1 VQLIRE
7 KGAVLAHEAN
17 LAEQR
22 GELVRLRVS
31 PHARRLP
38 STQRDDTRSLTCRLW
53 YLLVIRSLVSRS
65 LHLQAALQS
74 QEARSGDLE
83 AALAGARDAA
93 ASQAAAH
100 AGALNRL
107 ADAQQAHVAEAAALR
122 VSLEAEVAAHAASRI
137 AASQTAADV
146 EAVRAR
152 LDACEQQRAAAVGD
166 LASWRVLAGVEAGR
180 LSRCQ
185 ARFGALERF
194 ARRMASLAEVHMG
207 DLDALDAEFRAKAAA
222 PSPLLLAGDVS
233 QVLGAMRRQLVAG
246 LTEADEALQA
256 VGRLQVEEEAA
267 AADDAAALA
276 GAAVAPAG
284 VAGAESFPVA
294 TPRRRAPR
302 SPAAPGAS
310 AGLEGGVEGVSRAPE
325 DTAAST
331 GGQSPASPRD
341 DTGLQLQL
349 QLEGGEATDAF
360 PTPQSAAVRQTSA
373 ALYTSLASPGG
384 TLGRS
389 AASPAAVSAAA
400 AVSQL
405 VVGGGALAGT
415 AGAGTSMLL
424 QQSLLD
430 NFEPL
435 GDDPASLREQVLRL
449 RALVLDTQRALA
461 AARQDMGTYERE
473 LTRTRFH
480 AASSALYAGLPA
492 PAVSVAAGPLSP
504 SGYLGMRSPRDVLPE
519 ARTGYGA
526 ALATEQAHASR
537 PASRS
542 LSVSLAPPVATLGMA
557 ADTYLAN
564 SSLTPGAMHAPPSP
578 FGARAGSH
586 SRGLSSGSVFAR
598 QPAGAR
604 AVVATSQ
611 HFSFSQSDGQLSQ
624 QHTTGGSGVQ
634 ALARSLAASRH
645 SSPRNAAPS
654 PR

>member
-1 VQLIRE
+1 
-7 KGAVLAHEAN
+7 
-17 LAEQR
+17 
-22 GELVRLRVS
+22 
-31 PHARRLP
+31 
-38 STQRDDTRSLTCRLW
+38 
-53 YLLVIRSLVSRS
+53 

-107 ADAQQAHVAEAAALR
+107 ADAQQAHAAEAAGLR
-122 VSLEAEVAAHAASRI
+122 ASLEAEVAAHAAALI
-137 AASQTAADV
+137 AASQAAADV
-146 EAVRAR
+146 EAVSAR
-152 LDACEQQRAAAVGD
+152 LGACEQQRAAAERD
-166 LASWRVLAGVEAGR
+166 LASWRVQAGVEAGR

-194 ARRMASLAEVHMG
+194 ARRMATLAEVHMG
-207 DLDALDAEFRAKAAA
+207 DLDALDAEYRAKAAA

-233 QVLGAMRRQLVAG
+233 QVLGAMRRQLMAG
-246 LTEADEALQA
+246 LTEADDALQA
-256 VGRLQVEEEAA
+256 VGRLQAEEEAA

-276 GAAVAPAG
+276 GAVAAPAG
-284 VAGAESFPVA
+284 DAGAESFPA
-294 TPRRRAPR
+294 TTPRRRAPR
-302 SPAAPGAS
+302 SPAAPRPGAS
-310 AGLEGGVEGVSRAPE
+310 NGFEGGVEGVSRAPE
-325 DTAAST
+325 DTSAST
-331 GGQSPASPRD
+331 GGRSPASPRD
-341 DTGLQLQL
+341 GTGLQL

-360 PTPQSAAVRQTSA
+360 PTPHSAAARQTSA
-373 ALYTSLASPGG
+373 ALYTSLASPGA

-400 AVSQL
+400 AVSQV
-405 VVGGGALAGT
+405 VVGGRGALAGA
-415 AGAGTSMLL
+415 AGAGSSMLL

-504 SGYLGMRSPRDVLPE
+504 AGYLGMRSPRDVLPE

-526 ALATEQAHASR
+526 ALATEQAHAST

-542 LSVSLAPPVATLGMA
+542 LSVSLAPPVP
-557 ADTYLAN
+557 ADTYLVN
-564 SSLTPGAMHAPPSP
+564 SRLTPGSMHSSPSP
-578 FGARAGSH
+578 FGAGAGAH

-598 QPAGAR
+598 QPAGAS
-604 AVVATSQ
+604 AVVAASQ
-611 HFSFSQSDGQLSQ
+611 HFSFAPSDGQLSQ
-624 QHTTGGSGVQ
+624 QRTTGGSGVQ

-645 SSPRNAAPS
+645 SSPRS